1 MSQLVQPACVGAG
14 PIQDSIAMHL
24 HVRHDSEYTYDS
36 PVALG
41 PQTLYLYPR
50 MYPYQRLLAYQL
62 TIDPTP
68 SHIVRN
74 IDVEGNVQQLVY
86 FNQPTR
92 HLRVTAEMQLQSDEF
107 NSFDFVLFPFET
119 ERVPFRYPK
128 SVEDLL
134 QPYLQRVGVSD
145 QVESWARQLAASAG
159 WQTTGF
165 LMALNR
171 AIQQFVYEIREEGA
185 PLLPEQTL
193 TLRKGSCRDYTTLF
207 MAACRSLG
215 MASRFVSGYL
225 FGNPQH
231 EHQLHAW
238 AEVYLP
244 GAGWR
249 GFDPTEGSVVVNRH
263 IFLTSTAKP
272 ELAAPISGTFQGKAS
287 STLRSEL
294 VFI

>member
-1 MSQLVQPACVGAG
+1 
-14 PIQDSIAMHL
+14 MHL
-24 HVRHDSEYTYDS
+24 HVRHESEYTYDY

-50 MYPYQRLLAYQL
+50 AYPYQRLLDYQL
-62 TIDPTP
+62 TIDPQP
-68 SHIVRN
+68 SRIVRN

-86 FNQPTR
+86 FSHPTR

-119 ERVPFRYPK
+119 QQVPFRYPQ
-128 SVEDLL
+128 SVQDLL
-134 QPYLQRVGVSD
+134 QPYLERVGVTPRLD
-145 QVESWARQLAASAG
+145 EWAKNIAGKAG
-159 WQTTGF
+159 WNTTAF
-165 LMALNR
+165 LMALN
-171 AIQQFVYEIREEGA
+171 QTIREFTYEVRELGA
-185 PLLPEQTL
+185 PFPPEQTL

-207 MAACRSLG
+207 IAACRSQG
-215 MASRFVSGYL
+215 IAARFVSGYL
-225 FGNPQH
+225 FGNPQQ

-263 IFLTSTAKP
+263 IFLTSTARP
-272 ELAAPISGTFQGKAS
+272 ELAAPISGSFSGQANS
-287 STLRSEL
+287 VLRSEL
-294 VFI
+294 VFV

>member
-1 MSQLVQPACVGAG
+1 
-14 PIQDSIAMHL
+14 MHI
-24 HVRHDSEYTYDS
+24 HVRHESEYTYDV

-41 PQTLYLYPR
+41 PQTLYLFPR
-50 MYPYQRLLAYQL
+50 MYPYQRLLDYEL
-62 TIDPTP
+62 VIDPKPTQT
-68 SHIVRN
+68 VRN

-86 FNQPTR
+86 FNHPTN
-92 HLRVTAEMQLQSDEF
+92 HLSVTVDIQLQSDEF

-128 SVEDLL
+128 TELNFL
-134 QPYLQRVGVSD
+134 QPYLEREGVSERI
-145 QVESWARQLAASAG
+145 ESWARQIAAGAG
-159 WQTTGF
+159 WQTTAF
-165 LMALNR
+165 LMNLSQTIR
-171 AIQQFVYEIREEGA
+171 QFTYEIREEGA
-185 PLLPEQTL
+185 PFLPEQTL
-193 TLRKGSCRDYTTLF
+193 TGRRGSCRDYATLF

-215 MASRFVSGYL
+215 IAARFVSGYL
-225 FGNPQH
+225 FGNPQQ

-272 ELAAPISGTFQGKAS
+272 ELAAPISGTFGGQAN
-287 STLRSEL
+287 STLQSEIL
-294 VFI
+294 FV